1 MLILKNYEAQFV
13 LSAEDSLEKG
23 TQTVVIEH
31 LTITTILEYTKHE
44 KITDVW
50 TASFQNRRETSIND
64 ATQLEMR
71 KQTKH

>member
-44 KITDVW
+44 KLLMFGLLVSKI
-50 TASFQNRRETSIND
+50 E
-64 ATQLEMR
+64 E
-71 KQTKH
+71 KHL